1 MAVSLRQ
8 LEAFVT
14 VARTGS
20 FSAAAQRIHVS
31 QPALTAMIHKLEE
44 QLRVTLFERT
54 PRGASVT
61 TAGRELLPTVD
72 RLVGELNDT
81 LSNVLSGTSPRGGIV
96 KIACIP
102 SVAAIFLPSLIVEF
116 DRKYPTVRIVLRD
129 AMPENRGIV
138 DMVRTGEIDLGIASP
153 LEEAPELQ
161 FRQLYDDELVAL
173 LPRKF
178 KESQKGS
185 ITWHELAAFPL
196 IGMAYQSM
204 VRMLIDRTFAQIGV
218 FKRPVAEVSLIT
230 TAVGL
235 ARAGLGVA
243 VMPSTAVRICNV
255 TGLKILSIV
264 EPTVSRPIG
273 FLYRSMAALSPPAK
287 TFLKFVSDSGTS
299 GNLTQH

>member
-1 MAVSLRQ
+1 MAVTLKQ

-20 FSAAAQRIHVS
+20 FSAAAQHIHVS

-72 RLVGELNDT
+72 RLVAELNDT
-81 LSNVLSGTSPRGGIV
+81 LANVLSGTAPRGGIV
-96 KIACIP
+96 TIACIP

-116 DRKYPTVRIVLRD
+116 DRKHPTVRIVLRD

-153 LEEAPELQ
+153 LEDASELQ
-161 FRQLYDDELVAL
+161 FRPLYDDELVAL
-173 LPRKF
+173 LPKQYRVN
-178 KESQKGS
+178 EDDM
-185 ITWHELAAFPL
+185 ITWHELATFPL

-204 VRMLIDRTFAQIGV
+204 VRMLIDKTFARIGV

-243 VMPSTAVRICNV
+243 VMPSTAVRTCNV

-264 EPTVSRPIG
+264 EPTVHRPIG

-287 TFLKFVSDSGTS
+287 AFVKFVSDSRTS
-299 GNLTQH
+299 GGLRAR